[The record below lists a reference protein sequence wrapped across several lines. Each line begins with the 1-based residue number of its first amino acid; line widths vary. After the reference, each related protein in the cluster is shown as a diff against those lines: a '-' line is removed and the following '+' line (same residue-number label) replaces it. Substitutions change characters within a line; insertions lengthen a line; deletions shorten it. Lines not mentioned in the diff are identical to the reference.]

1 MTMKDLSDGAVRIAA
16 LCGAASCLLLA
27 SAAPAR
33 AQRGSAGTRSV
44 DRRIET
50 MNRQGE
56 EYARDKAGRDR
67 EGTTESAEERRR
79 AHAANEQVRH
89 DFEGLQA
96 GYNKIVLAL
105 SNGARPDDEKITH
118 AVAEVRKFAGRLRDH
133 LSLPQAPEGEA
144 RDKTPGA
151 SAVAP
156 DAPSAESLQT
166 LCRHIYSFVTNPIF
180 EGPGVLD
187 VKQSARA
194 SRDLDAI
201 LKLSESL
208 RHGVGEKARPH

>member
-1 MTMKDLSDGAVRIAA
+1 MKDLSDGAARIVA

-56 EYARDKAGRDR
+56 EYARDKTKIDRD
-67 EGTTESAEERRR
+67 GTTESAEERRR
-79 AHAANEQVRH
+79 AYAANEQVKH

-105 SNGARPDDEKITH
+105 SSGARPDDEKIAH
-118 AVAEVRKFAGRLRDH
+118 AVAEVRKFAGRLREH
-133 LSLPQAPEGEA
+133 LSLPQAKEGEA
-144 RDKTPGA
+144 LDK
-151 SAVAP
+151 AP
-156 DAPSAESLQT
+156 DERGAPPAESLQK

-180 EGPGVLD
+180 EGPGVLN
-187 VKQSARA
+187 VEQAGKA
-194 SRDLDAI
+194 SRDLDLI
-201 LKLSESL
+201 LKLSEGL
-208 RHGVGEKARPH
+208 KRGGVEKERPR